1 MILGIV
7 IISII
12 LLWNLLGNLK
22 VFCILLLLIVLEIIN
37 INNKNKK

>member
-7 IISII
+7 IICII

-22 VFCILLLLIVLEIIN
+22 VFGILLLLIVLEIIN
-37 INNKNKK
+37 INKKN

>member
-22 VFCILLLLIVLEIIN
+22 VFGILLLLIVLEIVN
-37 INNKNKK
+37 INKKK

>member
-22 VFCILLLLIVLEIIN
+22 VFGILLLLIVLEIIN
-37 INNKNKK
+37 INNNNK